1 MNGGMNRP
9 VRTLSVFF
17 LVLFLALMANA
28 TYLQFVKAKGLND
41 DARNRRVVQAA
52 FSRQRGA
59 ILAGKI
65 AVAHSVP
72 SDDQFKFQRV
82 YPKGVEYAPLT
93 GYFSYY
99 SQTGLEH
106 SQNQVLSGDDSRLF
120 VRRLIDLVN
129 NTDPKGGNVEMT
141 IDPAVQDAAYDGFKK
156 LGDDVEGAAVAI
168 EPSTGR
174 ILAMVS
180 TPSFDPNVLADHDV
194 TASTKR
200 TSSCSRTRPSRCS
213 TGPSRPRCR
222 RARRSSW

>member
-28 TYLQFVKAKGLND
+28 TYLQFVKAKDLND

-59 ILAGKI
+59 ILAGKT

-72 SDDQFKFQRV
+72 SKDQFKFQRV
-82 YPKGVEYAPLT
+82 YPKSKEYAPVT

-99 SQTGLEH
+99 SQTGIEH

-129 NTDPKGGNVEMT
+129 NTDPKGGNVELT
-141 IDPAVQDAAYDGFKK
+141 IDPAVQDAAFNGFKA
-156 LGDDVEGAAVAI
+156 LGDGV
-168 EPSTGR
+168 
-174 ILAMVS
+174 
-180 TPSFDPNVLADHDV
+180 
-194 TASTKR
+194 
-200 TSSCSRTRPSRCS
+200 
-213 TGPSRPRCR
+213 
-222 RARRSSW
+222 